1 MICIQN
7 IHNLYV
13 MLLTVKNKIFVS
25 YRWIYI
31 YRLSLGYIKLRV
43 FNGSYSRGKFEKGRR
58 PEAIISDYVPPNV
71 HILQILVV
79 VL

>member
-1 MICIQN
+1 MD
-7 IHNLYV
+7 
-13 MLLTVKNKIFVS
+13 
-25 YRWIYI
+25 IYI

-43 FNGSYSRGKFEKGRR
+43 FNGSYSCGKFEKERR